1 MLGLVLLRRQED
13 EQVVLELDEDELDMV
28 ELQVW
33 IRAGEIA
40 QNLQNSNIKIV
51 VYEATM
57 SPILKQR

>member
-1 MLGLVLLRRQED
+1 MGLVLLRRQE
-13 EQVVLELDEDELDMV
+13 EEHVVLELEEDELDMV

-33 IRAGEIA
+33 IRAGEISE
-40 QNLQNSNIKIV
+40 NLQNSKIKIV